1 MHGPVTGRFS
11 HQNTCACQSDG
22 LPVRFGL
29 TPRQDHDAPGC
40 KRLPDALQPD
50 QHVLA
55 DKACDADWI
64 REMIREQGTMD
75 AIPSRSNRRMPKDF
89 DADID
94 KDRNKTERFPGRL
107 KASFRRIA
115 TRYGKTSRN
124 FLAMVKL
131 ASVRLSIKS
140 YEPAA

>member
-1 MHGPVTGRFS
+1 MGRS
-11 HQNTCACQSDG
+11 RGGLATRIHALANQDG

-29 TPRQDHDAPGC
+29 TPG
-40 KRLPDALQPD
+40 

-64 REMIREQGTMD
+64 REMIREQGAMD

-140 YEPAA
+140 YESVA

>member
-1 MHGPVTGRFS
+1 MGRS
-11 HQNTCACQSDG
+11 RGGLITRIYALANQDG

-29 TPRQDHDAPGC
+29 TPG
-40 KRLPDALQPD
+40 

-64 REMIREQGTMD
+64 REMIREQGAMD

-124 FLAMVKL
+124 VLAMVKL

>member
-1 MHGPVTGRFS
+1 MSRQAIHALTN
-11 HQNTCACQSDG
+11 QDG
-22 LPVRFGL
+22 LPVRFEL
-29 TPRQDHDAPGC
+29 THG
-40 KRLPDALQPD
+40 

-64 REMIREQGTMD
+64 REMIREQGAMD
-75 AIPSRSNRRMPKDF
+75 VIPSRSNRRMPKDF

-94 KDRNKTERFPGRL
+94 KDRNKTEHFPSRL

-115 TRYGKTSRN
+115 TRYEKTSRN